1 MKINRNATQ
10 LSLLI
15 VGLFLILITYFLYP
29 QIEEKK
35 YSKIIAEDK
44 KIETTEGESNTFQD
58 VEYKGLYDF
67 NNEFT
72 VNSEKARILT
82 KEPDIVYM
90 DNMRVIIEMND
101 GRIVTITSDNGTY
114 NKKTYDCF
122 FVDNVRATDEKT
134 IIFAD
139 NLDLI
144 SSKDSATVY
153 NNVVLNSERATLEAD
168 IVHYDFETKKYKVS
182 MLNGEKVKIRLIE
195 WIILKNLE

>member
-1 MKINRNATQ
+1 MKINRNTTQ
-10 LSLLI
+10 LGLLI

-29 QIEEKK
+29 KIEEKK
-35 YSKIIAEDK
+35 YSKIITEDK
-44 KIETTEGESNTFQD
+44 KIETTEEESNTFQN
-58 VEYKGLYDF
+58 VEYRGLYDF

-82 KEPDIVYM
+82 KEPNIVYM
-90 DNMRVIIEMND
+90 NNMRVVIEMND
-101 GRIVTITSDNGTY
+101 GRVVVITSNNGSY

-122 FVDNVRATDEKT
+122 FVDNVKATDEKT

-139 NLDLI
+139 NLDLL

-195 WIILKNLE
+195 